1 MSGSSFS
8 SSWSDTTYEIRFRS
22 DSGGPR
28 LVSAYTLRE
37 LFQRYSDILWENGPH
52 KYNVTFFIGELNELL
67 LGRRF
72 SSFGQDMVD
81 ELIGKLRENGNSNAT
96 INRKIAALRKLLRKA
111 LAMGDLHSLPEFRR
125 QKERAGRIRFLDQQ
139 EEARLL
145 ERVAAHSQRFHRLT
159 IFLIDTGARLSEAFR
174 LRWPDT
180 DGASVT
186 FWLTKSGRS
195 RTVPLTAR
203 ARAALEE
210 SRGEPR
216 GPFAG
221 ITGQQYRAVWNQV
234 RAEMGLSADRDF
246 VPHILRHTCASR
258 LVKGGI
264 DIRRVQ
270 MWLGHQTLAMTM
282 RYAHL
287 ATADLTNCVA
297 VLEQFP
303 AAPTPVSPPQAAGAA
318 EEELSQVE
326 PKAKK
331 RRAAAKRT
339 MPRAREDIRGRA

>member
-1 MSGSSFS
+1 VICTAFPNSAARRSAQAASASSTS
-8 SSWSDTTYEIRFRS
+8 
-22 DSGGPR
+22 
-28 LVSAYTLRE
+28 
-37 LFQRYSDILWENGPH
+37 
-52 KYNVTFFIGELNELL
+52 
-67 LGRRF
+67 RR
-72 SSFGQDMVD
+72 
-81 ELIGKLRENGNSNAT
+81 RPACW
-96 INRKIAALRKLLRKA
+96 
-111 LAMGDLHSLPEFRR
+111 
-125 QKERAGRIRFLDQQ
+125 
-139 EEARLL
+139 

-180 DGASVT
+180 DGASAT

-195 RTVPLTAR
+195 RTVPLTNR

-234 RAEMGLSADRDF
+234 RAEMGLAADRDF

-270 MWLGHQTLAMTM
+270 MWLGHQTLTMTM

-287 ATADLTNCVA
+287 ATADLSNCVA
-297 VLEQFP
+297 VLEQYPP
-303 AAPTPVSPPQAAGAA
+303 APAPFSPPKPAGTA
-318 EEELSQVE
+318 ESVREETE
-326 PKAKK
+326 PRPKK
-331 RRAAAKRT
+331 RRAAANRT
-339 MPRAREDIRGRA
+339 MPKARDDIRDRA